1 MAGFAFVAFHQA
13 AVGGGA
19 KGDDADAELV
29 DIEEIGDQFGAAD
42 VAEVAVGQD
51 ESREVVHALSAEVGF
66 QEEFDRVGVAAID
79 EERWAGCG
87 GSGIDGVAARER
99 DDGEVGGGAVCGPM
113 PGARTAEE
121 QGEGAG
127 GGKENLLSAGF
138 EPDKVR
144 QSEPEEEGA
153 IIESQEERPRFL
165 DVVIGERQGGGPL
178 GPADHAMHPPPGA
191 VVEEFGCSRVPGAAE
206 QAGQV

>member
-19 KGDDADAELV
+19 KGDGADAELV

-66 QEEFDRVGVAAID
+66 QEELDRVGVAAID

-99 DDGEVGGGAVCGPM
+99 DDGEVGGGAVCGPL
-113 PGARTAEE
+113 PGTRTAEE

-127 GGKENLLSAGF
+127 GGKENFLSAGF
-138 EPDKVR
+138 EPDKVG
-144 QSEPEEEGA
+144 QS
-153 IIESQEERPRFL
+153 
-165 DVVIGERQGGGPL
+165 
-178 GPADHAMHPPPGA
+178 
-191 VVEEFGCSRVPGAAE
+191 
-206 QAGQV
+206 